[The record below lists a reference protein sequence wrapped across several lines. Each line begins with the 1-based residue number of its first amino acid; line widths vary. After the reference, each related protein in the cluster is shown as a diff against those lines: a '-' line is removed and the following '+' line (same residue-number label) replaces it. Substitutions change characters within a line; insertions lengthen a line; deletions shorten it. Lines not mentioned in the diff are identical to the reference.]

1 MTYLYRVILVVL
13 LIASIFLGYLSYEM
27 ELKIKDLEQQSVKP
41 IFMQDVVL
49 PHEFDFCGESVPM
62 NDPEVRERFDFELV
76 VNVHL
81 HARTMLVLKR
91 AHRWFPQIEPILK
104 EYNIPDDFKYL
115 AVIES
120 NLSNAVSPVGASGF
134 WQFMDRTGK
143 EFDLEITNEVDER
156 YHVLKATRAAC
167 EYLQWAYN
175 KTGSWTNAAAA
186 YNAGVHGINKR
197 LEKQQVTSYYDA
209 IVPRE
214 TSRYIF
220 RILALKEI
228 MKNPT
233 KYKFE
238 MSEQNLYS
246 KLPLRVVKVDATLAD
261 LQQFAIE
268 QGTTYKLF
276 KYYNPWLRKDKLTIS
291 KKDTSK
297 VYEIFLPIDSKEGEL
312 HPAIQQK
319 EIQEKDT
326 ISESKNEP

>member
-27 ELKIKDLEQQSVKP
+27 ELKIKDLERQSIEP
-41 IFMQDVVL
+41 TFIQDVVL
-49 PHEFDFCGESVPM
+49 PHEFDFCGEAVPM

-143 EFDLEITNEVDER
+143 EFDLEITDEVDER

-175 KTGSWTNAAAA
+175 KTGNWTNAAAA

-197 LEKQQVTSYYDA
+197 LEKQQVSSYYDA

-238 MSEQNLYS
+238 MTERNLYS
-246 KLPLRVVKVDATLAD
+246 ELPVRVVKVDSTLAD
-261 LQQFAIE
+261 LRQFAIA

-276 KYYNPWLRKDKLTIS
+276 KYYNPWLRMDKLTIS
-291 KKDTSK
+291 EKDTSK
-297 VYEIFLPIDSKEGEL
+297 IYEIFLPVNSKEGEL

-319 EIQEKDT
+319 EKQEKDT
-326 ISESKNEP
+326 ILKLKNE